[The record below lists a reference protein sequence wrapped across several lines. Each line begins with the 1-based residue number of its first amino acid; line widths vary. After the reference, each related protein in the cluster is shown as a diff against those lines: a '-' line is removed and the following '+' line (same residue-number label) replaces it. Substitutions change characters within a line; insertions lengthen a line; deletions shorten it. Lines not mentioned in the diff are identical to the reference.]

1 MTSLTTRVANQIF
14 RLAVKS
20 YRGSPDGFVRR
31 FRLLTRISGARAT
44 VPSGVLCADATV
56 AGVPGE
62 WLVPHGARGTLLYLH
77 GGAFVSGSP
86 AMYRRFCATLA
97 QRLSLR
103 VFVPDYRLAP
113 EHPFPAAP
121 DDASAVY
128 EALAAELGRDE
139 ALVVAGDSA
148 GGNLALGVLQ
158 QAALNGL
165 RRATCAVLISPGL
178 DMTGSGVSLRQN
190 ARRDHMLS
198 RHIIDHAIKTY
209 MAGGDA
215 RDPRASPLFGQLA
228 GLPPLLVTVSDSEC
242 LRDDALRLVA
252 GVRDAGGVARLLSR
266 PDAPHVWPVFINLLP
281 EADEDLRHITSWV
294 TAELAAASPF
304 RGIHQAGVA

>member
-1 MTSLTTRVANQIF
+1 MTSLTTRAANQVF

-20 YRGSPDGFVRR
+20 YRGSSTGFVRR
-31 FRLLTRISGARAT
+31 FRLLARISGARAT
-44 VPSGVLCADATV
+44 VPPGVLRAAGTV

-62 WLVPHGARGTLLYLH
+62 WLVPHVARGTLLYLH

-86 AMYRRFCATLA
+86 AMYRRFCAALA

-128 EALAAELGRDE
+128 EALAAQLSRDE
-139 ALVVAGDSA
+139 VLVVAGDSA

-158 QAALNGL
+158 DAAQRGL
-165 RRATCAVLISPGL
+165 RQASCAVLVSPGL
-178 DMTGSGVSLRQN
+178 DMTASGPSLQQN

-209 MAGGDA
+209 MADGDV

-252 GVRDAGGVARLLSR
+252 SVRDVGGVANLLSR

-281 EADEDLRHITSWV
+281 EADEDLRHVTSWV
-294 TAELAAASPF
+294 AAELATAAAGQ
-304 RGIHQAGVA
+304 RVHHGVA

>member
-1 MTSLTTRVANQIF
+1 MTSLTMRVTNQIF
-14 RLAVKS
+14 RLTVKS
-20 YRGSPDGFVRR
+20 YRGSSAGFVRR
-31 FRLLTRISGARAT
+31 FRLLTRISGAGAT
-44 VPSGVLCADATV
+44 VPAGVLRAAGTV

-86 AMYRRFCATLA
+86 AMYRRFCAALA

-113 EHPFPAAP
+113 EHPFPAAS
-121 DDASAVY
+121 DDACAVY
-128 EALAAELGRDE
+128 EALVAELSRRDV
-139 ALVVAGDSA
+139 LVVAGDSA

-158 QAALNGL
+158 YAELRGL
-165 RRATCAVLISPGL
+165 RRATCAVLVSPGL
-178 DMTGSGVSLRQN
+178 DMTSSGSSMHRN

-198 RHIIDHAIKTY
+198 PHIIDHATKIY
-209 MAGGDA
+209 MGGGDA

-228 GLPPLLVTVSDSEC
+228 GLPPLLITVSDSEC
-242 LRDDALRLVA
+242 LRDDALRLAA
-252 GVRDAGGVARLLSR
+252 GVRAAGGVAHLLTR
-266 PDAPHVWPVFINLLP
+266 PDAPHVWPVLIHLLP

-294 TAELAAASPF
+294 AAELATS
-304 RGIHQAGVA
+304 GDNQADHHEIA